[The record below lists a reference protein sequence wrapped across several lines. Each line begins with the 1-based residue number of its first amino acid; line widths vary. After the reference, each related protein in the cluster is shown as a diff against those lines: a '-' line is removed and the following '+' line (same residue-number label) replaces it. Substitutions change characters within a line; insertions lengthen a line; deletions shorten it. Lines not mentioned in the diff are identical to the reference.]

1 LAVTDLN
8 VKKKNQEFG
17 LIGKNR
23 SKKVFG
29 ILDQRI
35 DLITEKIKNLDLLE
49 KKNRSCFPKR
59 DKGTP

>member
-49 KKNRSCFPKR
+49 KKNRS
-59 DKGTP
+59 